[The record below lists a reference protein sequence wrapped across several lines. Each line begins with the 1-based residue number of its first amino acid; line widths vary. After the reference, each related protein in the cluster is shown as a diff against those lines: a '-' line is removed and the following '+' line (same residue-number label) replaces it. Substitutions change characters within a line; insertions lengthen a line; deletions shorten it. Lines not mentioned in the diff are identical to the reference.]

1 MVGGS
6 NPSGRA
12 ILPKQRMAT
21 DSLSLF
27 RHYAGVLRDATLD
40 YTVERPLPSVL
51 RMAGDARHQV
61 FYAPFDYLNST
72 AKLVLVGLS
81 PGRFQALVAL
91 ETARQALLNGA
102 DDTAAAAAAKNA
114 ASWSGPIRHNLV
126 RMLDF
131 LGVARRL
138 GIATSAELW
147 TGRTDLIQ
155 FSAALRHPVF
165 VGEKNFNG
173 SGVERS
179 PLLLEQID
187 TYFATDCTALAH
199 ALFMPFGTTAQN
211 ACERMVK
218 QGVLHAGQIVAGLP
232 HPSGA
237 NAERVAYF
245 LGVKPRGTLSAKT
258 SAAPIDAARESAL
271 HRIAAWLP

>member
-1 MVGGS
+1 LVGGS

-27 RHYAGVLRDATLD
+27 RHYAGILRDATLD
-40 YTVERPLPSVL
+40 YTAERPLPSVL

-61 FYAPFDYLNST
+61 FYAPFDHLNPA

-91 ETARQALLNGA
+91 ETARQALLTGA

-114 ASWSGPIRHNLV
+114 ASWSGPIRHHLV

-131 LGVARRL
+131 IGIPRQL

-147 TGRTDLIQ
+147 TSRTDLIQ
-155 FSAALRHPVF
+155 FSAALRYPVF

-179 PLLLEQID
+179 PLLLEQVD
-187 TYFATDCTALAH
+187 AYFAADCARVAH
-199 ALFMPFGTTAQN
+199 GLFMPFGTTAQY
-211 ACERMVK
+211 ACDRMVK

-245 LGVKPRGTLSAKT
+245 LGMKPRETLSTKT
-258 SAAPIDAARESAL
+258 SAAPIDAAREAAL
-271 HRIAAWLP
+271 RRIAAWRP